1 MRESL
6 AWIVVLAVV
15 SVSVVVGS
23 PAGLEVT
30 SVPGFDGTLPS
41 KHHAG

>member
-6 AWIVVLAVV
+6 AWIAVLAVV

-23 PAGLEVT
+23 PAGSEVK
-30 SVPGFDGTLPS
+30 SIPGFDGTLPS